1 MLYAMNRFVT
11 NPILLLNL
19 LQCRKRKRLFLRKIF
34 ILMQKDN
41 VSSWILQNKKQDVKF
56 IDQTQVG
63 K

>member
-1 MLYAMNRFVT
+1 MNRFVT